1 MDAIWLWILGAI
13 GALVTIY
20 ARSEDPVP
28 PFRALYDY
36 SEDETE
42 LSRVREE
49 IKNANLKRKELSD
62 KYESKELDDNQF
74 DRLTKELDD
83 RISDLEGSRKS
94 LDTKIRKAQIVH
106 RVLGFIVYIVLGAV
120 FAGLLSDLIS
130 VEGLEGQISN
140 IAKPILIGATW
151 TSYLSVLGFRNEE
164 KKKQEAEEK
173 AEAERDA
180 AKEEITK
187 LADSAK
193 RAIGELQVRSK
204 ADQWSGNEFAEYLD
218 DFLSSAENAKSKFSQ
233 DPFG

>member
-173 AEAERDA
+173 AEAERDT

-187 LADSAK
+187 LADTAK
-193 RAIGELQVRSK
+193 RAISELQVRSK
-204 ADQWSGNEFAEYLD
+204 TDQWSGNEFDKYFD
-218 DFLSSAENAKSKFSQ
+218 DFFSSAENAKSKFSQ